1 LMRMWLGHSYYDPGD
16 SGSLLRGRLE
26 GLVSDLG
33 LDHFA
38 YAMARPPR
46 DCGAPGER
54 AALSSLPQPLIE
66 RFLESGWL
74 SLSLV
79 LDRATRSNHPF
90 FWGGERFRR
99 AIARPQRR
107 LYDEVRG
114 FGLSHGLGIP
124 VHCARGATGVF
135 IVTAGSAGR
144 VVRAVRGNRGRLYG
158 AAHGIHQFMLDR
170 HFGGRDGS
178 GLKLSVRETECLL
191 WISEG
196 KRTKDIAAVLGI
208 SVATVNRHV
217 GNAVRKLGCANRG
230 HAACKALRLGLI

>member
-1 LMRMWLGHSYYDPGD
+1 MMRFSRAPKKRSGPDARAAARRPLRPGRQQALFHIAVIADPDYCAGVAARVSAMLAITRSWRALMRMWLGHSYYDPGD
-16 SGSLLRGRLE
+16 SGLLLRGRLE

-124 VHCARGATGVF
+124 VHCARGATGGF

-144 VVRAVRGNRGRLYG
+144 VVRAVRGTRGRLYG
-158 AAHGIHQFMLDR
+158 AA
-170 HFGGRDGS
+170 
-178 GLKLSVRETECLL
+178 
-191 WISEG
+191 
-196 KRTKDIAAVLGI
+196 
-208 SVATVNRHV
+208 
-217 GNAVRKLGCANRG
+217 
-230 HAACKALRLGLI
+230 